1 MNLELQY
8 KINANEKF
16 HRFLH
21 ENSYWY
27 KELNR
32 DPSSFKAFVN
42 DMKDKYEL
50 KPSDKINKALNNI
63 GMLEMFLDV
72 LK

>member
-8 KINANEKF
+8 KINTNEKF

-50 KPSDKINKALNNI
+50 K
-63 GMLEMFLDV
+63 MFVGLH
-72 LK
+72 K

>member
-8 KINANEKF
+8 KINTNDKYK
-16 HRFLH
+16 HFLH
-21 ENSYWY
+21 ENSHWY
-27 KELNR
+27 KQLNR
-32 DPSSFKAFVN
+32 DPLSFKAFVN

-50 KPSDKINKALNNI
+50 KPTDKINKALNNI
-63 GMLEMFLDV
+63 SMLQMFLDV